1 MTQFTQFDNYGIN
14 AFDLWYDAEDMMI
27 GCWDDDD
34 WSIGFDSN
42 GDCIEEWHG
51 SGEGM
56 PQPLGP
62 SVPYLQGPRSL
73 EEIRNPYHGN
83 EPFTGF
89 NSSIM

>member
-27 GCWDDDD
+27 GCGDDDD
-34 WSIGFDSN
+34 WSTGFDSN
-42 GDCIEEWHG
+42 GDCISEYHG

-73 EEIRNPYHGN
+73 EEINNPWHNNY
-83 EPFTGF
+83 PCTGF
-89 NSSIM
+89 NASII